1 MLIAKPRCWVYG
13 HSNSINIAVC
23 LQFSTIKFGGET
35 LSIPNTNTCSSPRV
49 PDLSI
54 VTQQIVQGRDLGDII
69 NFASPPL
76 EPNSSF
82 LILQPS
88 TMSPSLHP
96 DCQPPSP
103 LSRNNSVSLRVFFRI
118 LTPCPLPYSSQ
129 NDLPKLPI

>member
-1 MLIAKPRCWVYG
+1 MLMAKPRCWVYG
-13 HSNSINIAVC
+13 YSNFINIAVC
-23 LQFSTIKFGGET
+23 LQFSTIKFGGKT

-76 EPNSSF
+76 QPNPSF
-82 LILQPS
+82 FILQPS
-88 TMSPSLHP
+88 TMKP

-103 LSRNNSVSLRVFFRI
+103 LSRNNSVSSRVFFRI
-118 LTPCPLPYSSQ
+118 LTPRPLPYSSQ